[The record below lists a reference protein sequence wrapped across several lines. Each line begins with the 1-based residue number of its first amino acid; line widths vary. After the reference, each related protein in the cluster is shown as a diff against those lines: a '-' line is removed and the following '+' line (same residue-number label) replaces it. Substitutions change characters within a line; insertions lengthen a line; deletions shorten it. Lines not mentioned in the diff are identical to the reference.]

1 MKKLTLFIVF
11 VILYSCEEKKITSK
25 EYYNN
30 FEKQKKEQSLIQ
42 KITLEIDTIKIDNNI
57 ETSYSGNFTIFEN
70 SLVFND
76 VFFGYLFHFDKNL
89 KILSKNLGIG
99 NKSHELKGA
108 DYIIY
113 SDITN
118 KLYVLSSK
126 TGIIAVI
133 NSNFQPTEFEY

>member
-57 ETSYSGNFTIFEN
+57 ETSYSGNFTIE
-70 SLVFND
+70 
-76 VFFGYLFHFDKNL
+76 
-89 KILSKNLGIG
+89 I
-99 NKSHELKGA
+99 
-108 DYIIY
+108 
-113 SDITN
+113 
-118 KLYVLSSK
+118 
-126 TGIIAVI
+126 
-133 NSNFQPTEFEY
+133 